1 MNTYLIVAIHLLLVF
16 LSSSISENEYAK
28 EILGAAQKEKEWL
41 VSVRRQIHQHPELAF
56 QEHNTSSLIQIELDN
71 LHIPYTYP
79 VAKTG
84 VVAQVGS
91 GSRPIIA
98 LRADMDAL
106 PLQEL
111 VDWEH
116 KSKING
122 KMHACGHDAHTT
134 MLLGA
139 AKLLNQRRNKL
150 QGTVRLLFQPAE
162 EGARG
167 ASQMIKEG
175 VLQDAE
181 AIFALH
187 IDASTPTGA
196 IASISGPFTAAGC
209 MFEAKI
215 VGVGG
220 HAAFPQESVDPVLAT
235 SFAILALQQ
244 LVSRESDPLQN
255 QVLSVTFVEG
265 GTALNVIPSNVKFGG
280 TLRSLTTEGMYHFR
294 QRLKEVIEG
303 QASVHRCN
311 AYVDFKEEY
320 FPPYPAVVNDNDLHL
335 HVERVGQLLLGSD
348 NVHAAKKVMAGEDFA
363 FYQQVIPGALFSI
376 GIRNDK
382 VGAIHSPHSPFFFLD
397 EDALPLGA
405 ALHTAI
411 AELYLNEH
419 KHTVQ

>member
-175 VLQDAE
+175 ILQDAE

-411 AELYLNEH
+411 AELYLKRVWIH
-419 KHTVQ
+419 